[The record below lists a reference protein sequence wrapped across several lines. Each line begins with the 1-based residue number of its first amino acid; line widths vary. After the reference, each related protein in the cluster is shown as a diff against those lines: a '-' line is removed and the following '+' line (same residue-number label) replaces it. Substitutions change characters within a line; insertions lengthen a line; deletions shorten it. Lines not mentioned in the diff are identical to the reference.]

1 MTISA
6 QRFTGKIA
14 LVTGGSRGIGAAI
27 VRRLAQEGAAV
38 AFTYSSAADAAQALA
53 KSIRADGGQA
63 LAIKANSKVVQ
74 EIEQAVVA
82 TVEQFGGLNI
92 LVNNAGIL
100 AMGTVDDFSVEA
112 LDDMYAVNV
121 RATYVAAKA
130 ASKFLN
136 QGDRIISI
144 GSVTG
149 QRAVFPGASGYSMT
163 KAAIGGMIRGLA
175 LDFAARGIT
184 VNNIQPGPTATDMNP
199 ADAPYI
205 DHVIGMVPVGRL
217 GSPDEIASLAA
228 YLASDEA
235 SFVTG
240 ASLTVDGGFLA

>member
-1 MTISA
+1 MSDSL
-6 QRFTGKIA
+6 QRFAGKIA

-38 AFTYSSAADAAQALA
+38 AFTYSAASDKAEALVQ
-53 KSIRADGGQA
+53 SIAGQGGRA
-63 LAIKANSKVVQ
+63 LAIKADSKVIQ
-74 EIEQAVVA
+74 DIEQAVA
-82 TVEQFGGLNI
+82 TTVEHFGTLNI

-100 AMGTVDDFSVEA
+100 SLGTVDEYSIEA
-112 LDDMYAVNV
+112 LDEMYAVNV

-130 ASKFLN
+130 ASKFLDK
-136 QGDRIISI
+136 GDRIISI
-144 GSVTG
+144 GSVSG
-149 QRAVFPGASGYSMT
+149 QRVGMPGASAYSMT

-175 LDFAARGIT
+175 LDFAGRGVT

-205 DHVIGMVPVGRL
+205 DHVIGLVPLGRL
-217 GSPDEIASLAA
+217 GTADEIASLAA
-228 YLASDEA
+228 FLASEEA